1 MQASGSTHGN
11 PTQSPPPPKK
21 NKDATSQ
28 TKKINVLL
36 KSIVCYSIP
45 SPFTRSVYIIVDLFS
60 FKINHILH
68 SSVCPQ
74 SSYDWEHKMHAG

>member
-1 MQASGSTHGN
+1 ME
-11 PTQSPPPPKK
+11 TQPKNQK
-21 NKDATSQ
+21 KKQKQNKDATSP

-68 SSVCPQ
+68 GSVCPL
-74 SSYDWEHKMHAG
+74 SSL